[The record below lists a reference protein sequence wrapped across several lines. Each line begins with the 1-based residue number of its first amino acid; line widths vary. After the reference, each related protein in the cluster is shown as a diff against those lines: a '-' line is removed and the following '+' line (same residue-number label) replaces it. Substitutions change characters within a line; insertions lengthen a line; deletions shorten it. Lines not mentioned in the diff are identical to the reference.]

1 MQVPSWVVLA
11 HLLRPQGRKGE
22 ILAELL
28 TDFPERFSGRPR
40 VFLAPP
46 AFAGSLDQ
54 ARQIE
59 IASSWLPVGR
69 NNGRVVLQFAG
80 IDTISAAELLLGLD
94 VIVPS
99 EERRLLE
106 DGSVYISDLVGCT
119 VYDGQAQVGTIEDV
133 RFPTTAD
140 GSTRLEDA
148 APLLAV
154 QPASGGEVLIPFVS
168 AFIVRADLAARRI
181 EMKLPA
187 GLVEI
192 NGKADDSGQADA

>member
-1 MQVPSWVVLA
+1 MQAPSWVVLA

-40 VFLAPP
+40 VFLAAP
-46 AFAGSLDQ
+46 AFTGSLDQ
-54 ARQIE
+54 ARQVE

-69 NNGRVVLQFAG
+69 NKGRIVLQFDG
-80 IDTISAAELLLGLD
+80 IDTISATEPLLGLD
-94 VIVPS
+94 VVIPS
-99 EERRLLE
+99 EERRLLH
-106 DGSVYISDLVGCT
+106 DGSVYISDLVGCA

-140 GSTRLEDA
+140 GSARLEEA

-154 QPASGGEVLIPFVS
+154 RPERGGEILIPFVNE
-168 AFIVRADLAARRI
+168 FIVHADLAARRI
-181 EMKLPA
+181 EMKLPP

-192 NGKADDSGQADA
+192 NRDDSGQADA